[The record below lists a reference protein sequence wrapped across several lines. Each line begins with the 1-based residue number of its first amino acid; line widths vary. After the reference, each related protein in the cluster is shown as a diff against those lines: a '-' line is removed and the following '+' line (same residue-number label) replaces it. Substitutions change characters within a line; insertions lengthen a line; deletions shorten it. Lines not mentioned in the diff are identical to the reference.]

1 MSFLVMRTLSVRR
14 LAAWGAVLLPSAW
27 KCFALRLLARA
38 GSAAF
43 GLVLSLSPECALASP
58 VLEASVVWRGECD
71 SRHALNAEIRAR
83 GVSFEERA
91 PGFSPVELAVSVARD
106 EPGFSAD
113 LVLVTLDGREERRVA
128 ARDCDEL
135 LRAIAWVLVV
145 FAEERHALQ
154 GRPDR
159 ASNMPVPAGSSNAAF
174 PEPASEP
181 ASPRQE
187 TQSKPPSPVAR
198 NAATKPECRRRGFGV
213 GSDLVVAGGWVPA
226 VSAGAVVFG
235 RYAPCPSW
243 LPGIE
248 VGAGGLLTS
257 RYVRDGRELSIARAG
272 MRAVLWMELGTP
284 LVDAGLGLEFSRL
297 RVTASESE
305 VGPGGSDSDL
315 WWAVALPVRATLP
328 LLDRRMWVRAGI
340 DALYAPSEYSFRYR
354 SGEELAQT
362 GHFELRA
369 LLGIGGWL

>member
-1 MSFLVMRTLSVRR
+1 
-14 LAAWGAVLLPSAW
+14 LLTQ
-27 KCFALRLLARA
+27 A

-71 SRHALNAEIRAR
+71 SREALNAEIRAR

-91 PGFSPVELAVSVARD
+91 PGSSPLELAVRVTRA

-113 LVLVTLDGREERRVA
+113 LVLVALDGREERRVA
-128 ARDCDEL
+128 APDCDEL

-145 FAEERHALQ
+145 FAEERHAVNS
-154 GRPDR
+154 RPDR
-159 ASNMPVPAGSSNAAF
+159 AANVPVPAGSSNAAF
-174 PEPASEP
+174 PEPASEL
-181 ASPRQE
+181 ASPQDE
-187 TQSKPPSPVAR
+187 TQSTPPSPVAR
-198 NAATKPECRRRGFGV
+198 NRATEPECRRRGFSM

-226 VSAGAVVFG
+226 VSGGAVVFG
-235 RYAPCPSW
+235 RYAPCPPW

-257 RYVRDGRELSIARAG
+257 RYERDGRELSIARAG

-284 LVDAGLGLEFSRL
+284 LVDAGLGFEFSRL

-328 LLDRRMWVRAGI
+328 LLGRRMWVRAGI

-354 SGEELAQT
+354 SGEVLAQT

-369 LLGIGGWL
+369 LLGVGGWL